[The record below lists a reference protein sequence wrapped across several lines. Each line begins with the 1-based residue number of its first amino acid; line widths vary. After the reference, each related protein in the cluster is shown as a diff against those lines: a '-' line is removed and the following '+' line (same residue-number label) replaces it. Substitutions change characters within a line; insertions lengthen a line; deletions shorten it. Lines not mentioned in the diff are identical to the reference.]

1 MNRAFN
7 YWLQILSANVSK
19 PIFEREVGGEILP
32 RRDEASSVSDAGLAW
47 SIPLG
52 WRSAVA
58 DSLQARREPLPPR
71 ARGYGAPLPN

>member
-19 PIFEREVGGEILP
+19 PIFEREVGGLP
-32 RRDEASSVSDAGLAW
+32 RRDEMPSAGDAELAW

-58 DSLQARREPLPPR
+58 DNLQARREPLPPR